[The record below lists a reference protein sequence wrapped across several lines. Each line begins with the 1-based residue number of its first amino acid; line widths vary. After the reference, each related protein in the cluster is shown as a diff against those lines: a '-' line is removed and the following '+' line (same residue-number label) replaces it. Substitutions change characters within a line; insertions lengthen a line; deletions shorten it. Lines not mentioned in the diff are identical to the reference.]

1 MGNGREATN
10 RIGLALGSGSSRG
23 WAHIGVIRALSEV
36 GIEPDIVC
44 GCSVGALVGA
54 SYSAGMLDRL
64 EQWVT
69 SLTKLEFAR
78 FFELNLSLTGF
89 IDTERLRTFLAGY
102 VCGEGDCIENLA
114 KTYAA
119 VSTELET
126 GREIWFTRGPV
137 LEAVRASISIPGLF
151 PPLFHEGKWLVDG
164 GLVNPVPVSLCRSL
178 GADIVIAVNLNGD
191 TVSKHPKQK
200 EEPADGESIV
210 DRVAK
215 TFKSYSTA
223 VPRHETGAHPARP
236 DRRDRPFAEHHAGQ
250 GHAQPYGRRSPGH
263 PPHAEIIAH
272 RPPGSL
278 SGKGSHPGGTGL
290 RETHAARNPI
300 RPGDN
305 PAGYGD
311 QIVITLVNT
320 ESSMLLGQERQRG

>member
-89 IDTERLRTFLAGY
+89 IDTERLHTFLAGY

-200 EEPADGESIV
+200 DEPADGESIV

-215 TFKSYSTA
+215 TFKSYSTTLFPGTKPEHA
-223 VPRHETGAHPARP
+223 PPALIDAIALSLNIMQDRVTRSRMAGDPPDIHLTPKLSHIGLLEAYRGEEAIQEGRDCVRRMLPEIQYVLGMTPQDTGTRK
-236 DRRDRPFAEHHAGQ
+236 
-250 GHAQPYGRRSPGH
+250 
-263 PPHAEIIAH
+263 
-272 RPPGSL
+272 L
-278 SGKGSHPGGTGL
+278 
-290 RETHAARNPI
+290 
-300 RPGDN
+300 
-305 PAGYGD
+305 
-311 QIVITLVNT
+311 
-320 ESSMLLGQERQRG
+320 

>member
-1 MGNGREATN
+1 MGSKGEATY

-44 GCSVGALVGA
+44 GCSIGALVGA
-54 SYSAGMLDRL
+54 SYCTGMLDRL

-89 IDTERLRTFLAGY
+89 IDTERLHTFLAGY
-102 VCGEGDCIENLA
+102 VCGESDRIETLP

-137 LEAVRASISIPGLF
+137 METVRASISIPGLF

-191 TVSKHPKQK
+191 IMRKLPKQK
-200 EEPADGESIV
+200 DEPAESESIV
-210 DRVAK
+210 DRFAK
-215 TFKSYSTA
+215 TFKSYSTTLFPGTKPEHTPPA
-223 VPRHETGAHPARP
+223 LIDAIALSMNIMQDRATRSRMAGDPPDIHLTPKLSHIGLLEAYRGKEAIQEGRECVRRILPEIHYVLGMTPHDTG
-236 DRRDRPFAEHHAGQ
+236 
-250 GHAQPYGRRSPGH
+250 
-263 PPHAEIIAH
+263 
-272 RPPGSL
+272 
-278 SGKGSHPGGTGL
+278 
-290 RETHAARNPI
+290 I
-300 RPGDN
+300 RK
-305 PAGYGD
+305 
-311 QIVITLVNT
+311 L
-320 ESSMLLGQERQRG
+320 